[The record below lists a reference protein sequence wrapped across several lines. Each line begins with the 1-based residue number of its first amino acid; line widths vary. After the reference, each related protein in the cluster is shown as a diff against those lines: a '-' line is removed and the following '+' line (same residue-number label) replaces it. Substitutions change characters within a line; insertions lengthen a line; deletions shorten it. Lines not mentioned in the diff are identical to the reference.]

1 MGQTLM
7 TVVKLVVFLPLVLA
21 LILWLGKLA
30 EKYSSLGGR
39 RSSMK
44 IVDRLSLS
52 KDNALFVVKLGDK
65 LYFVASA
72 AGRVEIVR
80 ELDEKEAEE
89 YKLSQLPKF
98 TDTNDKSMTFKRG
111 FFDLGKIF
119 KTKE

>member
-30 EKYSSLGGR
+30 EKYSSIGGR
-39 RSSMK
+39 SNSMK
-44 IVDRLSLS
+44 IIDRLSLS
-52 KDNALFVVKLGDK
+52 KDNALFVVKLGERY
-65 LYFVASA
+65 YFVSSA
-72 AGRVEIVR
+72 QGRVEMVR
-80 ELDEKEAEE
+80 ELDEREAEE
-89 YKLSQLPKF
+89 YRLSQLQKING
-98 TDTNDKSMTFKRG
+98 TNEKTTGFKRD

>member
-30 EKYSSLGGR
+30 EKYSSIGE
-39 RSSMK
+39 RSNSMK
-44 IVDRLSLS
+44 IIDRLSLS
-52 KDNALFVVKLGDK
+52 KDNVLFVVKLGERY
-65 LYFVASA
+65 YFVSSA
-72 AGRVEIVR
+72 QGRVEMVR
-80 ELDEKEAEE
+80 ELDEREAEE
-89 YKLSQLPKF
+89 YRLSQLQKING
-98 TDTNDKSMTFKRG
+98 TNEKTTGFKRD